1 MRFIILTI
9 LFLIPLLG
17 FASFPIE
24 KDLQITDTIIIN
36 GKIYVGTD
44 TDSTNMYS
52 IEKETIEITK
62 ELPNH
67 YLDSRKPWYNT
78 WWAILLNIILLI
90 PFSAITALL
99 GFIALFLRL
108 SKLKNF
114 WKWFFII
121 SAIAGSILFIF
132 IINVLNELG

>member
-1 MRFIILTI
+1 MRSIIFTT

-24 KDLQITDTIIIN
+24 EDLQITDTIIIN

-44 TDSTNMYS
+44 TDSTNMFS
-52 IEKETIEITK
+52 IEKETTEITK
-62 ELPNH
+62 KLSNQS
-67 YLDSRKPWYNT
+67 LDSKKPWYNT

-90 PFSAITALL
+90 PFSAITAIL

-121 SAIAGSILFIF
+121 SAIAGTILLIF
-132 IINVLNELG
+132 LINVLNELG

>member
-44 TDSTNMYS
+44 TDSTNMYT
-52 IEKETIEITK
+52 IEKETTGITK
-62 ELPNH
+62 ELSNH
-67 YLDSRKPWYNT
+67 SSDSKKPWYNT

-99 GFIALFLRL
+99 GSIALFLRL

-114 WKWFFII
+114 WKWFFIF
-121 SAIAGSILFIF
+121 SVIAGTILFIF

>member
-52 IEKETIEITK
+52 IEKETTEITK
-62 ELPNH
+62 ELSNH

-99 GFIALFLRL
+99 GSIALFLRL

>member
-17 FASFPIE
+17 LASFPIE
-24 KDLQITDTIIIN
+24 EDLQLTDTIIIN

-44 TDSTNMYS
+44 TDSTNMYT
-52 IEKETIEITK
+52 IEKETTEIN
-62 ELPNH
+62 ELSNQS
-67 YLDSRKPWYNT
+67 LDSKKPWYNK

-99 GFIALFLRL
+99 AFIALFLRL

-121 SAIAGSILFIF
+121 SGVAGTILFILV
-132 IINVLNELG
+132 INVLNELG

>member
-52 IEKETIEITK
+52 IEKETTEITK
-62 ELPNH
+62 ELSNH

-90 PFSAITALL
+90 PFSATTALL
-99 GFIALFLRL
+99 GSIALFLRL

>member
-1 MRFIILTI
+1 MRFVILTI
-9 LFLIPLLG
+9 LFLIPVLG

-24 KDLQITDTIIIN
+24 EDLQITDTIIIN

-44 TDSTNMYS
+44 TDSTIMYT
-52 IEKETIEITK
+52 IEKETTEITK
-62 ELPNH
+62 ELSNQS
-67 YLDSRKPWYNT
+67 LDSKKPWYNT

-99 GFIALFLRL
+99 AFIALFLRL

-121 SAIAGSILFIF
+121 SAIAGTILLIF
-132 IINVLNELG
+132 LINVLNELG

>member
-17 FASFPIE
+17 FASFPVKE
-24 KDLQITDTIIIN
+24 DLQLTDTIIIN
-36 GKIYVGTD
+36 GKIYIGTD
-44 TDSTNMYS
+44 TDTTNIYT
-52 IEKETIEITK
+52 IEKEKTEITN
-62 ELPNH
+62 EISNQS
-67 YLDSRKPWYNT
+67 LDKKVLWYNK

-99 GFIALFLRL
+99 GFIGLFLRL

-121 SAIAGSILFIF
+121 SGVAGTILTILF
-132 IINVLNELG
+132 INVLNELG

>member
-1 MRFIILTI
+1 MRFVILTI
-9 LFLIPLLG
+9 LFLIPILG

-24 KDLQITDTIIIN
+24 EDLQITDTIIIN

-44 TDSTNMYS
+44 TDSTNMYT
-52 IEKETIEITK
+52 IEKETTEITK
-62 ELPNH
+62 ELSNQS
-67 YLDSRKPWYNT
+67 LDSKKPWYNT

-99 GFIALFLRL
+99 AFIALFLRL

-121 SAIAGSILFIF
+121 SSIAGTILIIF
-132 IINVLNELG
+132 LINVLNELG

>member
-44 TDSTNMYS
+44 TDSTNMYT
-52 IEKETIEITK
+52 IEKETTGITK
-62 ELPNH
+62 ELSNH
-67 YLDSRKPWYNT
+67 SLDSKKPWYNT

-99 GFIALFLRL
+99 GCIALFLRL

-121 SAIAGSILFIF
+121 SVIAGTILFIF

>member
-1 MRFIILTI
+1 MRSIIFTT

-24 KDLQITDTIIIN
+24 EDLQITDTIIIN

-44 TDSTNMYS
+44 TDSTNMFS
-52 IEKETIEITK
+52 IEKETTEITK
-62 ELPNH
+62 KLSNQS
-67 YLDSRKPWYNT
+67 LDSKKPWYNT

-90 PFSAITALL
+90 PFSAITAIL

-114 WKWFFII
+114 WKWFLII
-121 SAIAGSILFIF
+121 SGIAGTILFIF
-132 IINVLNELG
+132 IINVINELG

>member
-52 IEKETIEITK
+52 IEKETTEITK
-62 ELPNH
+62 ELSNH

-90 PFSAITALL
+90 PFSVITALL

>member
-1 MRFIILTI
+1 MRFVILTI

-17 FASFPIE
+17 FASFPIGE
-24 KDLQITDTIIIN
+24 DLQIADTIIIN

-44 TDSTNMYS
+44 TDSTNMFS
-52 IEKETIEITK
+52 IEKETTEITK
-62 ELPNH
+62 KLSNQS
-67 YLDSRKPWYNT
+67 LDSKKPWYNT

-99 GFIALFLRL
+99 AFIALFLRL

-121 SAIAGSILFIF
+121 SSIAGTILIIF
-132 IINVLNELG
+132 LINVLNELG